1 VRFAWAG
8 SGPGSTAYVVYE
20 ANGLPDTSRWKAGAY
35 SSSIGYTPVFDD
47 TYLGVGGLDLEAG
60 EFMDV
65 ELSTLG
71 LTTLRKATLAI
82 FGRSFDTTAS
92 GSFTWQTF
100 HGSNAA
106 PTDLVANSAPYDW
119 YAADATGEFDIGDN
133 GVLLRIRPGPT
144 SDALIVNRVELCF
157 DAD

>member
-20 ANGLPDTSRWKAGAY
+20 ANGLPDTSRWKGGAF
-35 SSSIGYTPVFDD
+35 SSSMGYTPIFDD
-47 TYLGVGGLDLEAG
+47 TYLGIGGLDLEAG

-65 ELSTLG
+65 ELSTVG
-71 LTTLRKATLAI
+71 LSTLRKATLAI

-100 HGSNAA
+100 HGSSAA
-106 PTDLVANSAPYDW
+106 PADLVANSAPYGW
-119 YAADATGEFDIGDN
+119 YAADATAELDVGDN
-133 GVLLRIRPGPT
+133 GVLLRIRPGP
-144 SDALIVNRVELCF
+144 SSNALIVNRVELCF